1 MINDLK
7 KPDTWKIQLTIA
19 TNFISSK
26 DTYEESEKS
35 DNIEIMIN
43 NKADEVLEEFFQSPL
58 SRYQSGL
65 ESLMKNS

>member
-1 MINDLK
+1 MINEIK

-26 DTYEESEKS
+26 DIYEESEKS

-58 SRYQSGL
+58 SRYQSEL